1 MFRSQ
6 TLASAD
12 NGSEL
17 WIQVTPFADPSA
29 DRAEGPPDAAASVR
43 CRCFRGCASRSV
55 VQRLLGHAAPVNPA
69 LELEPPTV
77 GSFDFFHAQDE
88 ARRVQLF
95 QFDCVLRD
103 APAGQRMLGA
113 PAALISAFV
122 FRRMVF
128 AMTPNDAHSL
138 PSPGSVPERTEAAS
152 NGSTRATRLT
162 YLHSMFQAACLLGSL
177 AVWALSGYAAAAGE
191 PVTIDKC
198 EYGDDSAARA
208 AWKPMGG
215 SAVVSVALLEGR
227 KVLRLPCNFA
237 ATKIERAS
245 WDQQLK
251 VDLTSSR
258 GIQFNVLCRNAS
270 PVSYF
275 SIYFQ
280 SGEGW
285 YHALFFPESAT
296 GWHAV
301 SIDKTEMT
309 TEGRPAGWGQIRAV
323 RISAWRGKDED
334 TEFYLSDIR
343 KTGVLGG
350 DAVVAI
356 LRSESA
362 SKQSPDEGRNVEQ
375 FTQAV
380 AQNLYALGIGCAVIS
395 DLDVTP
401 DNLKQA
407 KLIILPYNPS
417 VPDRVA
423 DELAQYVSAGGKLLV
438 FYAVPERLRPVL
450 KLEGGTHTKAAHPG
464 QFAAI
469 HFGDDALKG
478 APPVVG

>member
-1 MFRSQ
+1 
-6 TLASAD
+6 
-12 NGSEL
+12 
-17 WIQVTPFADPSA
+17 
-29 DRAEGPPDAAASVR
+29 
-43 CRCFRGCASRSV
+43 
-55 VQRLLGHAAPVNPA
+55 
-69 LELEPPTV
+69 
-77 GSFDFFHAQDE
+77 
-88 ARRVQLF
+88 
-95 QFDCVLRD
+95 
-103 APAGQRMLGA
+103 
-113 PAALISAFV
+113 
-122 FRRMVF
+122 
-128 AMTPNDAHSL
+128 
-138 PSPGSVPERTEAAS
+138 
-152 NGSTRATRLT
+152 
-162 YLHSMFQAACLLGSL
+162 
-177 AVWALSGYAAAAGE
+177 
-191 PVTIDKC
+191 
-198 EYGDDSAARA
+198 
-208 AWKPMGG
+208 MGG
-215 SAVVSVALLEGR
+215 SAAASVALLEGR

-237 ATKIERAS
+237 GTKIERAS

-251 VDLTSSR
+251 LDLASSR
-258 GIQFNVLCRNAS
+258 GIQFNVLCRDAS

-285 YHALFFPESAT
+285 YHAVFFPESAT
-296 GWHAV
+296 GWNAI

-309 TEGRPAGWGQIRAV
+309 TEGKPAGWGQIKAI

-356 LRSESA
+356 LRGESA
-362 SKQSPDEGRNVEQ
+362 SQQSPDEGRNVEQ

-395 DLDVTP
+395 DLDATP

-407 KLIILPYNPS
+407 KLVILPYNPS

-423 DELAQYVSAGGKLLV
+423 DELAHYVSAGGKLLV

-450 KLEGGTHTKAAHPG
+450 KLEGGAHTRAAYPG

-478 APPVVG
+478 APPVVGQQSWNINAFRPVAGASRVFAEWFDDQGQANRATRRSSARPTAW